1 MYMMGLLAQ
10 SAAVSLFIWIAIC
23 DFRTLKVRNRNL
35 VVLIV
40 IYVATLFIHSI
51 ASLPG
56 DLVAGVVL
64 FGIGFISWK
73 LRVMG
78 GGDVKLF
85 FVLGLYLGFDGL
97 GPFAVLL
104 MVVSVLVYSVI
115 RLVGRLAAPDT
126 NGKFLGRIKAMGDD
140 HKVPYA
146 VVLIA
151 AALPII
157 IANS

>member
-10 SAAVSLFIWIAIC
+10 SAAVGLFIWIAIC

-104 MVVSVLVYSVI
+104 MVVSVLVYAVI
-115 RLVGRLAAPDT
+115 RLVGRFAAPDT
-126 NGKFLGRIKAMGDD
+126 NGKFLGRIKAMADD

>member
-1 MYMMGLLAQ
+1 MMGLLAQ

>member
-1 MYMMGLLAQ
+1 MYMVGALTQ
-10 SAAVSLFIWIAIC
+10 IAAVGLFIWIAIC
-23 DFRTLKVRNRNL
+23 DFRTLKVRNRSL
-35 VVLIV
+35 VALIA
-40 IYVATLFIHSI
+40 IYIAASLVHGA

-64 FGIGFISWK
+64 FGIGFVSWK
-73 LRVMG
+73 LRIMG

-85 FVLGLYLGFDGL
+85 FVLGIYLGFDGL

-104 MVVSVLVYSVI
+104 MVVSVLVYAVI
-115 RLVGRLAAPDT
+115 QVVGRFAAPDT
-126 NGKFLGRIKAMGDD
+126 SGGFIGRIKAMGVD

-146 VVLIA
+146 VVLVA